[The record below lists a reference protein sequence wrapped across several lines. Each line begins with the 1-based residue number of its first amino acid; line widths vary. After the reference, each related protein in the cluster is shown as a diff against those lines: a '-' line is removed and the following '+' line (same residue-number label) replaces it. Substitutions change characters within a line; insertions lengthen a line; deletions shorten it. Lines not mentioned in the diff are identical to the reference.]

1 MFTIVYRPNFFL
13 TFPIRCCI
21 FIKQMS
27 LFVVGGGGG
36 GGGSVSTYNFMF
48 YVNVRRLNNSVL
60 TYFMRTHAF
69 FFFVANAI
77 VLSRVFRGHW
87 SMC

>member
-1 MFTIVYRPNFFL
+1 
-13 TFPIRCCI
+13 
-21 FIKQMS
+21 MS
-27 LFVVGGGGG
+27 LFVAGRRGAGVCYLYHII
-36 GGGSVSTYNFMF
+36 SFF

-60 TYFMRTHAF
+60 TRLMRTHAF
-69 FFFVANAI
+69 FFFVANAV

>member
-1 MFTIVYRPNFFL
+1 
-13 TFPIRCCI
+13 
-21 FIKQMS
+21 MS
-27 LFVVGGGGG
+27 LFVAGGRGVVWYLYHII
-36 GGGSVSTYNFMF
+36 SCF

-60 TYFMRTHAF
+60 TRLMRIHAF
-69 FFFVANAI
+69 FFFVANAV